1 MKNAWYIIGC
11 LFIGFIIGYLF
22 LKLELDNLKRK
33 LYRIETENI
42 NKQLAED
49 TIRIEE
55 GKDKQ
60 VRDIDGNVYKVVKIG
75 KHYWTAQNLNVSI
88 FNNGDK
94 IPVARSQED
103 WDKAL
108 KNGQPACCCLSNAGL
123 NCEKFSRLYNWYA
136 ITDLRGLAPKGFYI
150 PNEND
155 WKNLNYFIES
165 YSGEKLKSKEG
176 WDYSEIG
183 NGTDDV
189 GFSVLPGGFSLWW
202 RNEYLG
208 FHRWNR
214 IILGC

>member
-11 LFIGFIIGYLF
+11 MFIGFIIGYLF
-22 LKLELDNLKRK
+22 LKLELDNLKIK

-75 KHYWTAQNLNVSI
+75 KHYWTAQNLNVSR

-108 KNGQPACCCLSNAGL
+108 ENGQPACCCLSNAGL
-123 NCEKFSRLYNWYA
+123 NCEKFGRLYNWYA
-136 ITDLRGLAPKGFYI
+136 ITDLRGLAQRV
-150 PNEND
+150 
-155 WKNLNYFIES
+155 FIFQMKTT
-165 YSGEKLKSKEG
+165 G
-176 WDYSEIG
+176 
-183 NGTDDV
+183 
-189 GFSVLPGGFSLWW
+189 
-202 RNEYLG
+202 
-208 FHRWNR
+208 R
-214 IILGC
+214 ILIIS